1 MQYGYFNDINREYVI
16 TDPKTPVK
24 WINYIGNLDFGGFV
38 DHTGGALICKGD
50 PAINRIIKYIPQLPA
65 SEFKGETLYIRIKG
79 KDAYTLFSP
88 FFVPTLDQYQMY
100 ECHVGLG
107 YTRIISE
114 FYGIRAEVV
123 IFVPICGG
131 REIRDIRITNLR
143 AVPVELDVV
152 PVIEYTHFDALKQLV
167 NADWV
172 PQTMQSKCIEEQSG
186 FRTLIQYAYMHK
198 DTKVNYF
205 TSNLAVSS
213 FETDRK
219 HFLGENEYGTW
230 ESPMSLNSKE
240 LGNHEALRGD
250 NMAAMMHH
258 LGVLESGESRRLITQ
273 LGQCSSMVEEKQK
286 IESFRRIERVDA
298 EFANL
303 KCFWE
308 EYLSRLQVETPDKSM
323 NTMLNIHNPR
333 QCFITKSWSRYLSLY
348 QLGFG
353 ARGIGFRD
361 SAQDVMGIMGNAP
374 EEGREL
380 IEKLLQVQKRNGA
393 AMHQFNPLT
402 MIANEGDSRE
412 AEDRPKYYSDD
423 HLWIILSVCAY
434 LKETGNIGFLDK
446 QIPFYEKDHMTNP
459 IEEGTVMEHLRRSV
473 EFTRKDLG
481 SHGLPLLGFA
491 DWNDTV
497 NLPRGAESLFTANLY
512 GKALAELIEL
522 MDYHGDDK
530 LKAVY
535 ENYYNDMRDSVNNWG
550 WDGEWYIRYY
560 DQVGKPMGSRVN
572 SSGQIYVNAQSWAV
586 LSGFAPANRAVKA
599 LDAVNRILN
608 TKNGIKLSY
617 PGYKD
622 YDPEK
627 GGITTYPTGAKENG
641 GIFLHCNPWVMIAE
655 TLVGNGARAFEYYN
669 QINPVC
675 KNNSIDVYE
684 CEPYC
689 YPQNILGDEHPQFGL
704 ARNSWLSGTSSW
716 VYQAAI
722 KHILGICPAYEGL
735 MVDPCIPNDWKEF
748 RVRRYFRGSTYEIHV
763 KNPEGISKGI
773 KAVSVDGK
781 GQEGNIIP
789 CYEDGKLH
797 HIEVMMGKNSY
808 VQEEGR

>member
-16 TDPKTPVK
+16 TDPKTPAK

-50 PAINRIIKYIPQLPA
+50 PAINRIVKYIPQLPA
-65 SEFKGETLYIRIKG
+65 SEFKGETLYVRIKG

-114 FYGIRAEVV
+114 FYGIRTEVV
-123 IFVPICGG
+123 IFVPLCGS

-152 PVIEYTHFDALKQLV
+152 PVVEYTHFDALKQLV

-172 PQTMQSKCIEEQSG
+172 PQTMQSKCFEEQSG
-186 FRTLIQYAYMHK
+186 FRVLIQYAYMHK
-198 DTKVNYF
+198 DTRVNYF
-205 TSNLAVSS
+205 TSNLAAAS

-219 HFLGENEYGTW
+219 HFLGDKEYGTW
-230 ESPMSLNSKE
+230 ESPLSLNSKE
-240 LGNHEALRGD
+240 LENHEALRGD
-250 NMAAMMHH
+250 NVAALMHH

-273 LGQCSSMVEEKQK
+273 LGQCSSMVEERES
-286 IESFRRIERVDA
+286 IESFRRTETIDD
-298 EFANL
+298 EFVNL

-308 EYLSRLQVETPDKSM
+308 EYLSGLQVETPDKSM

-333 QCFITKSWSRYLSLY
+333 QCYITKNWSRYLSLY

-380 IEKLLQVQKRNGA
+380 IETLLQVQKRNGS
-393 AMHQFNPLT
+393 AMHQFNPVT
-402 MIANEGDSRE
+402 MIANEGDAKE

-423 HLWIILSVCAY
+423 HLWIVLSVCAY
-434 LKETGNIGFLDK
+434 LKETGNIGFLQK
-446 QIPFYEKDHMTNP
+446 QIPFYEKDPMDKP
-459 IEEGTVMEHLRRSV
+459 IEKGTVLEHLSRAV

-497 NLPRGAESLFTANLY
+497 NLPGGAESFFAANLY
-512 GKALAELIEL
+512 GKALAELQEL
-522 MDYHGDDK
+522 MEYLGNDK
-530 LKAVY
+530 FKAVY
-535 ENYYNDMRDSVNNWG
+535 EKYYKDMKESVNNWG
-550 WDGEWYIRYY
+550 WDGEWYKRYY
-560 DQVGKPMGSRVN
+560 DHEGRPMGSKVN
-572 SSGQIYVNAQSWAV
+572 SEGQIYVNAQSWAV
-586 LSGFAPANRAVKA
+586 LSGFAQANRAVTA

-622 YDPEK
+622 YDPKK
-627 GGITTYPTGAKENG
+627 GGITTYPPGAKENG
-641 GIFLHCNPWVMIAE
+641 GIFLHCNPWVIIAE
-655 TLVGNGARAFEYYN
+655 TLVGNGTRAYEYYN

-675 KNNSIDVYE
+675 KNGSIDVYE

-716 VYQAAI
+716 AYQAAVQY
-722 KHILGICPAYEGL
+722 ILGIRPAYEGL
-735 MVDPCIPNDWKEF
+735 VIDPCIPNDWKEF
-748 RVRRYFRGSTYEIHV
+748 RARRYFRGSNYEIHV

-773 KAVSVDGK
+773 KAVSFDGK
-781 GQEGNIIP
+781 GLEGNLVP
-789 CYEDGKLH
+789 CFGDGKLH
-797 HIEVMMGKNSY
+797 HIEVMMGKNSH
-808 VQEEGR
+808 VMEEGK